1 MKESPMKKLLATIA
15 MAGIVG
21 LSPALAQERTW
32 TVTVLAAPGS
42 GDHRMIMAL
51 APVAAKDGVKF
62 DIKFNQGCRQVV
74 EDLAKSSGP
83 ALAVTPGPLYYP
95 GRKDVECFF
104 PEDSAQQLNFVGVM
118 ESSINWCS
126 APGQSHSVK
135 DLQSG
140 RPIRVAVGKDSAPYL
155 KRMVETMGNN
165 HQIRVLIY
173 RGTGDII
180 RASTAGDIDMW
191 FSASAIRQQPEARC
205 LGASTRKNVFNLPF
219 LGDVI
224 NRPQQFPEVSDVV
237 ALASYRDRLSV
248 QDQQSLRKW
257 LNSEEFESWRRG
269 NRVQSIDFDS
279 VTVEK
284 KLRQW
289 SEVLGQR

>member
-1 MKESPMKKLLATIA
+1 MKKLLASIA
-15 MAGIVG
+15 LACITG
-21 LSPALAQERTW
+21 LSPVLAQERTW

-51 APVAAKDGVKF
+51 APVAAKDNVKF
-62 DIKFNQGCRQVV
+62 DIKFNQGCRSVV
-74 EDLAKSSGP
+74 EDLAKSPDP

-95 GRKDVECFF
+95 GRKDTECFF
-104 PEDSAQQLNFVGVM
+104 PEDSAQQLHFIGVM

-126 APGQSHSVK
+126 VPGQSYSLK

-140 RPIRVAVGKDSAPYL
+140 RSIRVAVGKDSAPYL
-155 KRMVETMGNN
+155 QRMVETMGAKK
-165 HQIRVLIY
+165 QVRVLIY

-191 FSASAIRQQPEARC
+191 FSASAIRQQPGVHC
-205 LGASTRKNVFNLPF
+205 VGASTRKNVFNLPF

-237 ALASYRDRLSV
+237 ALASYRDRLSA
-248 QDQQSLRKW
+248 QDQQQLRKW
-257 LNSEEFESWRRG
+257 LNSEEFQSWRRS

-279 VTVEK
+279 AAVEK